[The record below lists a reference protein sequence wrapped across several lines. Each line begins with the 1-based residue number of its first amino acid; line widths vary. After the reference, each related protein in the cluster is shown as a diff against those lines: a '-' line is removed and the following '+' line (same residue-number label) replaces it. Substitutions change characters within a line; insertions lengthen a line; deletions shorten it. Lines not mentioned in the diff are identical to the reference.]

1 MGCFSG
7 LAGCIKNAGKNAK
20 EWNMLFAD
28 VVSKMAELAPA
39 DSMTASQDGS
49 VVTFARGGE
58 TVTVFPEQT
67 GGTAWV
73 TVCGRRERMER
84 LSVSPD
90 GHFLTVCRVN
100 RGLAQVDI
108 TIVRVTP
115 GGEEGSLSFRADQP
129 ASAMSLVFEAVASAL
144 WA

>member
-1 MGCFSG
+1 M
-7 LAGCIKNAGKNAK
+7 K

-49 VVTFARGGE
+49 VVTFTRGGE
-58 TVTVFPEQT
+58 AVTVFPEQT
-67 GGTAWV
+67 GGGIAWV
-73 TVCGRRERMER
+73 TVSGSRERMER

-90 GHFLTVCRVN
+90 GNFLMVCRVN

-115 GGEEGSLSFRADQP
+115 GGEDGSLSFRADQP

>member
-1 MGCFSG
+1 
-7 LAGCIKNAGKNAK
+7 
-20 EWNMLFAD
+20 MLFAD
-28 VVSKMAELAPA
+28 VVSLMAELAPA
-39 DSMTASQDGS
+39 DSMTASQGGS
-49 VVTFARGGE
+49 VVTFTSGGE

-73 TVCGRRERMER
+73 TVSGRRDRMER

-90 GHFLTVCRVN
+90 GNFLTVCRVN
-100 RGLAQVDI
+100 LGLAQVDI

-115 GGEEGSLSFRADQP
+115 GGEGSLSFRADQP
-129 ASAMSLVFEAVASAL
+129 ASAMLLVFEAVASAL

>member
-1 MGCFSG
+1 MACFSG
-7 LAGCIKNAGKNAK
+7 SAACIKKAGDISI

-28 VVSKMAELAPA
+28 VVSKMTELAPA

-49 VVTFARGGE
+49 MVTFTRGDE
-58 TVTVFPEQT
+58 TVTVFCEQT

-73 TVCGRRERMER
+73 TVSGRRERLGH

-90 GHFLTVCRVN
+90 GDFLAVSKVSP
-100 RGLAQVDI
+100 GSAQVDI
-108 TIVRVTP
+108 TIVRVTS
-115 GGEEGSLSFRADQP
+115 GEEGSLRFRADQP
-129 ASAMSLVFEAVASAL
+129 VSAMSLVFEAVVSAL